1 MSSTIQFRIGGHLGP
16 HAKSPVKGPL
26 EVAASA
32 GQEFYHLSSGQGLG
46 AQGQGRL
53 AQGRS
58 EVVVGARLTRRV
70 VEGSL
75 GRTQPAS
82 KGMQLL
88 QTGRRKVVAQK
99 VTPEASSGFEK
110 FVDSD
115 HFSTGKPA
123 ATQAEKPPAR
133 SVATAT
139 WWLAIQLTA
148 AEER

>member
-1 MSSTIQFRIGGHLGP
+1 MFEAIAERLLSMIHKEEPIALSCLSDCLWIIQ
-16 HAKSPVKGPL
+16 
-26 EVAASA
+26 
-32 GQEFYHLSSGQGLG
+32 
-46 AQGQGRL
+46 
-53 AQGRS
+53 RS
-58 EVVVGARLTRRV
+58 ESVTKEQIRRTAKHRIEANDEV
-70 VEGSL
+70 S
-75 GRTQPAS
+75 
-82 KGMQLL
+82 
-88 QTGRRKVVAQK
+88 RKAIWFAVWIDADCDVALDELEHF
-99 VTPEASSGFEK
+99 VEK